1 MRLCKMSVIIAV
13 VIFGT
18 VLCCFLSRSPVTT
31 NMKHRLLPSWEPMPS
46 SSSSSSPSSSSA
58 ALSGRRRG
66 RSTAG
71 VTSILSEFMQMF
83 QSFTEEEVKNL
94 IDRLVAKKQ
103 RRESNQTGRR
113 PKRAGGQCSL
123 REAQLTVTDLGLG
136 YLSDET
142 ISFRYCSGS
151 CRQKRRNYDLIMKKW
166 RGEGVSRRDRAP
178 CCRPIEYEGDIVV
191 LDINN
196 KYKTLHEYSAQ
207 KCGCV

>member
-1 MRLCKMSVIIAV
+1 MRLTLILERWENIASLPLSLSLP
-13 VIFGT
+13 
-18 VLCCFLSRSPVTT
+18 VLCSQI
-31 NMKHRLLPSWEPMPS
+31 HR
-46 SSSSSSPSSSSA
+46 
-58 ALSGRRRG
+58 
-66 RSTAG
+66 
-71 VTSILSEFMQMF
+71 
-83 QSFTEEEVKNL
+83 
-94 IDRLVAKKQ
+94 
-103 RRESNQTGRR
+103 
-113 PKRAGGQCSL
+113 QCSL